1 MTTQDYGSRAV
12 RDRLPPRLPTDVEGV
27 EAGPR
32 GGSPRRDA
40 VMGLRPLRRL
50 GRTAFPIRLIVRLMI
65 ALLVPA
71 PGCAKESP
79 EGTASAPAAS
89 EPAVLEIVQDVRIA
103 PWKPI
108 FTGIELCQ
116 ASAVTPRPQRI
127 HAARIDL
134 TAAGIRFLVT
144 PSNGELPGEVNGR
157 QSLKFLSEFKCQLAI
172 NASFFAGQFKVGAP
186 LDIVGLSVSNGDVYS
201 PANEFAALLISE
213 DNRARVSAP
222 PFDLAKVYN
231 AAAGDTLLL
240 KDGRIAVDA
249 SLRNSITVNRHPRSA
264 AGVSRDGRYL
274 LLMVID
280 GRQPGY
286 SEGATKVETAEWL
299 RKLGAWEA
307 VNLDGGYSSN
317 LVIEGSDG
325 RPELLNHPGP
335 AFLRPVA
342 NHIGVYARSL
352 VSKN

>member
-1 MTTQDYGSRAV
+1 VTAQDHGLRAV
-12 RDRLPPRLPTDVEGV
+12 SDRVPPRRLTDVESAQ
-27 EAGPR
+27 AGLHGGR
-32 GGSPRRDA
+32 GGRDT
-40 VMGLRPLRRL
+40 VIGLRPPHPLD
-50 GRTAFPIRLIVRLMI
+50 RTALPIRLIARLMI

-71 PGCAKESP
+71 PGCAKDSP
-79 EGTASAPAAS
+79 AGTASAPAAS
-89 EPAVLEIVQDVRIA
+89 EPAAPEIVQGVRIA
-103 PWKPI
+103 PWKPV
-108 FTGIELCQ
+108 FAGIELCQ
-116 ASAVTPRPQRI
+116 ASVVTPRPLRI

-134 TAAGIRFLVT
+134 TAAGIRLFVT
-144 PSNGELPGEVNGR
+144 PSNGDLPGEVNGR

-172 NASFFAGQFKVGAP
+172 NASFFAGRFEVGAP
-186 LDIVGLSVSNGDVYS
+186 MDIVGLSVSNGDVYS
-201 PANEFAALLISE
+201 PPNEFAALLISK

-222 PFDLAKVYN
+222 PFDLAKAYN

-240 KDGRIAVDA
+240 KDGRIAVDP
-249 SLRNSITVNRHPRSA
+249 SLRNGITVNRHPRSA
-264 AGVSRDGRYL
+264 AGISRDGRYL

-317 LVIEGSDG
+317 LVIEGSGG